1 MRNKLIIDRVVEAIE
16 CRGFSKAEAVQMVRR
31 IKDGKG
37 ELPEIK
43 VDPAT
48 AEEIYKNGFQAGM
61 KAEQARQQHAA
72 ARAQQEAYLRY
83 QRGIAGMGEQAAYGN
98 SQQGLYSGIFRGG
111 Y

>member
-1 MRNKLIIDRVVEAIE
+1 MRNKLIIDCVVEAIE

-61 KAEQARQQHAA
+61 KAEQARQQHEA
-72 ARAQQEAYLRY
+72 ARAQQEAYVRY
-83 QRGIAGMGEQAAYGN
+83 QRAAGYGT
-98 SQQGLYSGIFRGG
+98 SALSGQQGVYSGIFRGG